1 MGYVF
6 FLIIGFVLLIKSADW
21 LVVGATALAK
31 KLGVSDLVIGLTVVA
46 FGTSM
51 PELFV
56 NIFSSIQGNT
66 EIAMGNVVGSNI
78 FNILL
83 ILGVASLIRPLV
95 VTKGTVWKEIPFSL
109 LAALV
114 LGVLANDVF
123 FDRSSPS
130 VLSRIDGLVFISFF
144 AMFMYYIFSISRGR
158 ESRSPDKE
166 SKTGIFRLSAL
177 VACGLCG
184 LAFGGKL
191 VVDGAVAIAVR
202 LGVSQ
207 SLIGLTI
214 VAAGTSLP
222 ELATSAVAAYK
233 KNSDIAV
240 GNIVGSNI
248 FNIFWVLGVS
258 CLIRP
263 LPISA
268 QTNADLLM
276 LIGTSLFLFFS
287 MFIGKRRTIDR
298 WEGAV
303 FLSSKAF
310 TSGSCY

>member
-1 MGYVF
+1 
-6 FLIIGFVLLIKSADW
+6 
-21 LVVGATALAK
+21 
-31 KLGVSDLVIGLTVVA
+31 
-46 FGTSM
+46 
-51 PELFV
+51 
-56 NIFSSIQGNT
+56 
-66 EIAMGNVVGSNI
+66 
-78 FNILL
+78 
-83 ILGVASLIRPLV
+83 
-95 VTKGTVWKEIPFSL
+95 
-109 LAALV
+109 
-114 LGVLANDVF
+114 
-123 FDRSSPS
+123 
-130 VLSRIDGLVFISFF
+130 
-144 AMFMYYIFSISRGR
+144 MFMYYIFSISRGR

-303 FLSSKAF
+303 FLVLYAAYMLFLIKR
-310 TSGSCY
+310 G